1 MPKSF
6 ARLEKEATPNA
17 LKLAETLHDYA
28 ESGSAINPSVV
39 IALVKRATMTPHDHA
54 TLTAAA
60 HKGAINQAKKGHLKV
75 SDQYW
80 KVAQYL
86 FANHN

>member
-6 ARLEKEATPNA
+6 ASLEKEATPNA
-17 LKLAETLHDYA
+17 AKLAETLHDYA
-28 ESGSAINPSVV
+28 DSGSAINPTVV
-39 IALVKRATMTPHDHA
+39 IALIKRATPTPDDRA
-54 TLTAAA
+54 TLLGAA
-60 HKGAINQAKKGHLKV
+60 HKGAVNQAKKGHFKI

-86 FANHN
+86 LAKHN